1 MADANLVSI
10 SSFYVIGINYIKS
23 DASVRGQFS
32 INPSQYLNL
41 LADAKAC
48 GLTNVFV
55 LSTCNRTEIYGIS
68 EEVNELTAL
77 LCRYT
82 SGDAETFKSRC
93 YLHQSKAAIEHL
105 FNVAAGLDS
114 QILGDYEIVGQI
126 KLAAKTAKKEGCLN
140 NFLER
145 MINGVLQASKFI
157 RSNTKMS
164 SGTVSVSFAAV
175 SFIKNNFKSAKKLNV
190 LVIGAG
196 KIGSNTCKNLA
207 DYLPSANV
215 TIMNRSADKA
225 SEIASANNLNAANIN
240 EIENY
245 LHEADVV
252 IVATSATEPIISTHN
267 LIQHSPQLI
276 MDLSVPCN
284 VDVAVKNMAG
294 KTLVNVDE
302 LSKINDDTLAAR
314 AAEVPKVKEIINEHV
329 LAFLEWH
336 HLRQHVPVLRS
347 VKNHL
352 QNMHKCS
359 FLNQLMPEGFNEQQV
374 QKVINGMAVKMQK
387 ENNKGCYYI
396 EALNECLSSAV
407 N

>member
-1 MADANLVSI
+1 MADASLVTI
-10 SSFYVIGINYIKS
+10 SSFFVVGINYIKS

-32 INPSQYLNL
+32 INPSQYVNL
-41 LADAKAC
+41 LADAKTC
-48 GLTNVFV
+48 GLGNVFV

-68 EEVNELTAL
+68 EDVNNLTAL
-77 LCRYT
+77 LCRHT
-82 SGDAETFKSRC
+82 AGDLDTFKSRC
-93 YLHQSKAAIEHL
+93 YVRQGNVAIEHL
-105 FNVAAGLDS
+105 FSVAAGLDS

-126 KLAAKTAKKEGCLN
+126 KLSTKTAKKEGCLN

-145 MINGVLQASKFI
+145 MINEVLQASKFI

-175 SFIKNNFKSAKKLNV
+175 KYIKNNFTGNKKLEV

-207 DYLPSANV
+207 DYLPAATV
-215 TIMNRSADKA
+215 TIMNRSAEKA
-225 SEIASANNLNAANIN
+225 AEIAAEHKVLTA
-240 EIENY
+240 EIAEMENY
-245 LHEADVV
+245 LHQSDVI
-252 IVATSATEPIISTHN
+252 IVATSATEPIVFAKN
-267 LIQHSPQLI
+267 LQAHTSQLI
-276 MDLSVPCN
+276 IDLSVPCN
-284 VDVAVKNMAG
+284 VAVDVKDLAT

-302 LSKINDDTLAAR
+302 LSKINDDTLASR
-314 AAEVPKVKEIINEHV
+314 AAEIPKVKEIIKEHIQS
-329 LAFLEWH
+329 FLEWH
-336 HLRQHVPVLRS
+336 HMRQHVPVLRS
-347 VKNHL
+347 VKSHL

>member
-1 MADANLVSI
+1 M
-10 SSFYVIGINYIKS
+10 
-23 DASVRGQFS
+23 SV
-32 INPSQYLNL
+32 L
-41 LADAKAC
+41 
-48 GLTNVFV
+48 LTNRIFFV
-55 LSTCNRTEIYGIS
+55 LSTCNRTEIYGLC
-68 EEVNELTAL
+68 EDVNELTAL
-77 LCRYT
+77 LCRHT
-82 SGDAETFKSRC
+82 SGSIESFKSRC
-93 YLHQSKAAIEHL
+93 YLRQGNAAIEHL

-126 KLAAKTAKKEGCLN
+126 KLATKTAKKEGCFN

-145 MINGVLQASKFI
+145 MINEVLQASKFI

-175 SFIKNNFKSAKKLNV
+175 KYIKNNYSVKNKLKV

-196 KIGSNTCKNLA
+196 KIGSNTCKNLS
-207 DYLPSANV
+207 DYLPTATV
-215 TIMNRSADKA
+215 TIMNRSAEKA
-225 SEIASANNLNAANIN
+225 VEIAAEHKLNSAEIN
-240 EIENY
+240 EMENY
-245 LHEADVV
+245 LHHSDVI
-252 IVATSATEPIISTHN
+252 IVATSACEPIVFAKN
-267 LIQHSPQLI
+267 LQAHSSQLI
-276 MDLSVPCN
+276 IDLSVPCN
-284 VDVAVKNMAG
+284 VAADVKNMPT

-314 AAEVPKVKEIINEHV
+314 AAEIPKVKEIIKLHV
-329 LAFLEWH
+329 QAFLEWH
-336 HLRQHVPVLRS
+336 HMRQHVPVLLS
-347 VKNHL
+347 VKSHL

-359 FLNQLMPEGFNEQQV
+359 FLNQIMPNGFNEQHV